1 MKIQETIHEE
11 VNICG
16 LMLPQKNVNSIHI
29 DFETNDKL
37 YRFDLKPTDFLEWFD
52 NESIKQIKDYINK
65 KYCT

>member
-1 MKIQETIHEE
+1 
-11 VNICG
+11 
-16 LMLPQKNVNSIHI
+16 MLPQKDVNSLYI

-37 YRFDLKPTDFLEWFD
+37 YRFDLKPTDFIEWFD